1 LAEFC
6 ESHKLTPAA
15 QQTGDREP
23 GQEEIDLKE
32 AIRDT
37 SWMLQ
42 NFYPHLLVF
51 HGLLR
56 WVVLAAAVAAI
67 FVALSGWS
75 GTKPASTNLGRFSII
90 FVIAMDIEF
99 LSGLLLYFG
108 ASPITRAAL
117 ANIGEALKYHEP
129 RFFAV
134 EHTALMFLAVICAHV
149 GGALSRKGRT
159 DLMKYRGAAIAYTIS
174 LLLMLSG
181 IPWWRPLLRLGS

>member
-1 LAEFC
+1 
-6 ESHKLTPAA
+6 
-15 QQTGDREP
+15 
-23 GQEEIDLKE
+23 
-32 AIRDT
+32 
-37 SWMLQ
+37 MLQ
-42 NFYPHLLVF
+42 NFYPHLLAF

-75 GTKPASTNLGRFSII
+75 GTKPASTNLGRFSVI

-117 ANIGEALKYHEP
+117 ANIGEAMKYHEP

-149 GGALSRKGRT
+149 GGALSRKSRT
-159 DLMKYRGAAIAYTIS
+159 DLMKYRGAAIAHTIS